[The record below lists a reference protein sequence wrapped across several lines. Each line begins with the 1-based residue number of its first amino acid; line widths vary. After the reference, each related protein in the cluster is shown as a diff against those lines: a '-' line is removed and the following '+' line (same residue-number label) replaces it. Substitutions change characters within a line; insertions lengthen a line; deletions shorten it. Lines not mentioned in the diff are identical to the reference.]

1 MPLETH
7 FQWGDSQIA
16 SYKCLQ
22 CVQNGVLGEKRG
34 HRWDIGGYWV
44 CVGPVKEDFSA
55 VVASKIEKQRRVGQ
69 LNERSQSVCEENF
82 QAKMEL
88 PGSMYWVDKVT
99 RQKISKQK
107 LVMQLQSES
116 DSLGPHGLHSVVHGI
131 LQARILEWVVV
142 PFSRRLSQPRD
153 QTQVSHIVG
162 RFFTSLVTRE
172 APVIVRSR

>member
-16 SYKCLQ
+16 SYVCLQ
-22 CVQNGVLGEKRG
+22 CVQNGVLGDKGG

-44 CVGPVKEDFSA
+44 CVGPVREDFSA
-55 VVASKIEKQRRVGQ
+55 VVPSKIEKQRRVGQ

-107 LVMQLQSES
+107 NLSCSYKLKVKVALWDPMDYTVQSME
-116 DSLGPHGLHSVVHGI
+116 
-131 LQARILEWVVV
+131 
-142 PFSRRLSQPRD
+142 FSRP
-153 QTQVSHIVG
+153 
-162 RFFTSLVTRE
+162 E
-172 APVIVRSR
+172 Y